1 MNTKN
6 KPHYIGHRKRL
17 KDRFN
22 SAPYL
27 FEDYEI
33 LELLLAYG
41 LPRKDT
47 KPISK
52 LLLDRFHN
60 LRGVIFA
67 DEEQLAEIKGVSSG
81 LVTFIKVIR
90 ELMVR
95 IDRENFIDKPKISNP
110 EDVFYLFKNQIGILD
125 KEYFFVLLL
134 NSKNRVISIEK
145 VAEGTVNYL
154 HLYPREIVE
163 VVLKKKA
170 VGVIL
175 LHNHPGGDPTPSEED
190 KVVTLR
196 LKKLFEEIEV
206 NLLDHII
213 VAKNSYLSFKE
224 QGFLK

>member
-22 SAPYL
+22 RAPYL